1 MLTISGYQLHV
12 KHLLFCI
19 IVLLLLILDEPGD
32 DGNGVYQVSLKSQ
45 QVMECALEFQPSEV
59 FVLYPR

>member
-1 MLTISGYQLHV
+1 M
-12 KHLLFCI
+12 